1 MLTALLTITL
11 SQLPTPMDFIDNTEI
26 GDAKQYIG
34 LRSRGVYE
42 GHLVDKVKGETVVKG
57 SWKMNG
63 DTIEVKATGCT
74 GPACKEAKK
83 DYTAKVGVA
92 AARAM
97 TLLSTAPA
105 PFFPSG
111 SYYCHYLGCEPRV
124 GIEVLSKAANL
135 KALHAVED
143 HLIERNKGRNS
154 TVVWIGPR
162 TDTDTTKSRIEVC
175 GRDPEKSKA
184 ALAELKADIALATW
198 FGEVTVVEAPAKDC
212 LWDARLYVRDD
223 VQPPPKSKKKE

>member
-1 MLTALLTITL
+1 MLTALLALSL
-11 SQLPTPMDFIDNTEI
+11 SQLPSPLDFIDNTEI
-26 GDAKQYIG
+26 GDARQYIG

-42 GHLVDKVKGETVVKG
+42 GHLVDKARGETVVSG
-57 SWKMNG
+57 SWKMVNA
-63 DTIEVKATGCT
+63 DTLEVKATGCK
-74 GPACKEAKK
+74 GPACKDAKK
-83 DYTAKVGVA
+83 DYTAKVSVA

-97 TLLSTAPA
+97 TLQSTAPA

-111 SYYCHYLGCEPRV
+111 SYYCHYLGCEPRI

-162 TDTDTTKSRIEVC
+162 PEGETTRSRIEIC
-175 GRDPEKSKA
+175 GRDPVKAKA
-184 ALAELKADIALATW
+184 ALEELKADLTTAAW

-223 VQPPPKSKKKE
+223 VQPPPRAKKP